1 MTRDLEA
8 RRILKKY
15 AIASGGAGLITAP
28 FASMAAL
35 SALHLALIRDLAGLY
50 RVEFSKDTARGIIV
64 ALGAAFLPGW
74 LGGGLQ
80 RRVLEKLPFV
90 TSVFGWVAMAGLSAA
105 VTYGLGKVLIQHF
118 ESGGT
123 LLDFDVKHLHF
134 AIKNVFRPGVSTDP
148 HPLPATAARP

>member
-1 MTRDLEA
+1 MTRDEHA

-28 FASMAAL
+28 FASTAAL
-35 SALHLALIRDLAGLY
+35 SALHLALIHELAKLY
-50 RVEFSKDTARGIIV
+50 RVEFSKHTARGIVV

-80 RRVLEKLPFV
+80 RRVLERLPFV
-90 TSVFGWVAMAGLSAA
+90 TSVVGWVAMAGLSAA
-105 VTYGLGKVLIQHF
+105 VTYGLGRVLIQHF

-134 AIKNVFRPGVSTDP
+134 AIKNVFRSAQAAAPR
-148 HPLPATAARP
+148 PASARTA